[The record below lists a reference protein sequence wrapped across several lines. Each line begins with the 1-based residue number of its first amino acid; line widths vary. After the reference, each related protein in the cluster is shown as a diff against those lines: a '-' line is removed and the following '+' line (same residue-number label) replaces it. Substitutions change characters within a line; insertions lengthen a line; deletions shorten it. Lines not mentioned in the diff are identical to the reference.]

1 MSSVQSTEANS
12 ENSPPLSND
21 FSVPLTSDQ
30 PIRINLIE
38 HATDDNGD
46 KLSASV
52 VTQPQLS
59 QIPIIVENDNA
70 TVYYQQFFDVE
81 IQRYQEDSF
90 TYQVSDGKNA
100 SNVATVRIIP
110 QTMLASELPQQP
122 LSNES
127 EVPPSEVPPSQTVQT
142 SLAPVA
148 HDVSGEILPGES
160 VEIMLDATDEDSK
173 NLVATIVSEPD
184 CGSEVL
190 NQKVGSVVYTAKSTS
205 SISDP
210 QCVGDLSNGWQD
222 TITYKVSDGEHDS
235 NVANIVVKI
244 KPVNN
249 PPVNS
254 SELINDAVAPEV
266 KLSGPGSA
274 SPGEN
279 VTLIGNLIGITTDQ
293 LDGVQFSQ
301 ESGKNI
307 FYSECVRGDLR
318 CSYPSISFIL
328 PGCPVDDNT
337 FRFKLSVTENLTE
350 YDDSHTVKLNCPD
363 N

>member
-1 MSSVQSTEANS
+1 
-12 ENSPPLSND
+12 
-21 FSVPLTSDQ
+21 
-30 PIRINLIE
+30 
-38 HATDDNGD
+38 
-46 KLSASV
+46 
-52 VTQPQLS
+52 
-59 QIPIIVENDNA
+59 
-70 TVYYQQFFDVE
+70 
-81 IQRYQEDSF
+81 
-90 TYQVSDGKNA
+90 
-100 SNVATVRIIP
+100 
-110 QTMLASELPQQP
+110 
-122 LSNES
+122 
-127 EVPPSEVPPSQTVQT
+127 
-142 SLAPVA
+142 
-148 HDVSGEILPGES
+148 
-160 VEIMLDATDEDSK
+160 MLDATDEDSK
-173 NLVATIVSEPD
+173 NLIATIVSEPD

-205 SISDP
+205 SISDS
-210 QCVGDLSNGWQD
+210 QCVGDQSNGWQD

-244 KPVNN
+244 KPVN

-279 VTLIGNLIGITTDQ
+279 VTLIGNLIGIATDQ

-301 ESGKNI
+301 ERGMKIS
-307 FYSECVRGDLR
+307 YVECVRGDLR